1 MHPVDD
7 RTANFRERV
16 PTGSARRRLLIPPML
31 DQEGGMSRRDR
42 AGMPTARGNP
52 CEETLP
58 QFKLAYGH
66 HQSVHKDQRLVI
78 FDASK

>member
-1 MHPVDD
+1 MCPVDD
-7 RTANFRERV
+7 RSVDFRERV

-31 DQEGGMSRRDR
+31 DREGGMSRRDR

-66 HQSVHKDQRLVI
+66 QENEIGGSEGK
-78 FDASK
+78 